1 LYTPKAGFAEVYV
14 YDMSGAMRMGVSQ
27 NVNAGSTTISLDREL
42 LPKGVYIV
50 KVRIDGKNLAVS
62 KFWKGDK

>member
-1 LYTPKAGFAEVYV
+1 
-14 YDMSGAMRMGVSQ
+14 MGVSQ
-27 NVNAGSTTISLDREL
+27 NVNAGSTTISLDREM
-42 LPKGVYIV
+42 LPKGMYIV